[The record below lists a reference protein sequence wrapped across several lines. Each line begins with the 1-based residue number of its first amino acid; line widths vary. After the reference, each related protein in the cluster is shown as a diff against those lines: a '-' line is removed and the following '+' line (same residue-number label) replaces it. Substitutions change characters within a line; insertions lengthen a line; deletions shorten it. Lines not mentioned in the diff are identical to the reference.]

1 MSELIISRVHGGVGL
16 IELNR
21 PRAINSLN
29 LEMVA
34 AMTAVLQDWSQDQ
47 SVQAVELSGAGDR
60 GFSAGADVK
69 ALASALTS
77 GLDWVGALASQY
89 GLNTLV
95 AQFPKP
101 VTAHMTGLVMGGGL
115 GLAAS
120 ASRRIVYR
128 STTLAMPETKIGFFP
143 DAGVMYQLSRAG
155 GVGTHLALTGGTFGG
170 GDALRMNLADEAS
183 ERRVPALLSDSAGE
197 WIDECYA
204 SDDPVEIV
212 TALEN
217 HAHPDARTA
226 GRDIRARSPFSIHVT
241 LRALRAA
248 AALDHT
254 QVLAQDLRLA
264 ERMIP
269 VDFAEGVRA
278 LLIDK
283 DHAPKWRHT
292 KIEDVTA
299 RVIDELFN

>member
-1 MSELIISRVHGGVGL
+1 MSELIISRVDGGVGL

-34 AMTAVLQDWSQDQ
+34 AMTAVLQGWSQDQ
-47 SVQAVELSGAGDR
+47 SVLAVELSGAGDR

-89 GLNTLV
+89 GLNTMV

-101 VTAHMTGLVMGGGL
+101 VTAHMTGLVLGGGL

-143 DAGVMYQLSRAG
+143 DAGVMFQLSRAG
-155 GVGTHLALTGGTFGG
+155 GVGTHLALTGSTFGG
-170 GDALRMNLADEAS
+170 GDALRMNLADEAA
-183 ERRVPALLSDSAGE
+183 EGPLPALLSDSAGE

-204 SDDPVEIV
+204 GDDPVEIV

-217 HAHPDARTA
+217 HAHPDARVA
-226 GRDIRARSPFSIHVT
+226 AQEIRARSPFSIHVT

-248 AALDHT
+248 AGLDHT

-283 DHAPKWRHT
+283 DHAPRWRHT
-292 KIEDVTA
+292 KIEDVPA
-299 RVIDELFN
+299 RAIDEVFN